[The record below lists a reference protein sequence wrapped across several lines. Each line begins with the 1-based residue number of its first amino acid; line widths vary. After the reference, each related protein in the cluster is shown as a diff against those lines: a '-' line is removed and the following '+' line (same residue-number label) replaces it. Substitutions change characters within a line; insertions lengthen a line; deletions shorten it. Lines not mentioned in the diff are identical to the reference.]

1 MLVGLI
7 IACEVGFWVLL
18 AGGLA
23 LRYLAGMPRLGAA
36 LLLMEPL
43 LELVLLVASFIDL
56 KNGGEPSWRHGV
68 AALYIGY
75 TVGYGHYTV
84 KWIDGHAAHRF
95 AGGPKPPGTKYGKAR
110 AVHEWQLWARTLA
123 AAAVAYGLL
132 QAGIW
137 YVGDAA
143 DTAQLQACQGLALKV
158 IGIQALIAASYT
170 IWPRKAPAGAADRD
184 AELSETRR

>member
-36 LLLMEPL
+36 LLLCEPL
-43 LELVLLVASFIDL
+43 LELVLLVVSFVDL

-84 KWIDGHAAHRF
+84 KWLDGHAAHRF
-95 AGGPKPPGTKYGKAR
+95 AGGPKPPGSKYGKAR
-110 AVHEWQLWARTLA
+110 AVHEWKLWTRTLA

-137 YVGDAA
+137 YVGDTA
-143 DTAQLQACQGLALKV
+143 DTGQLQAYQGVTLKV
-158 IGIQALIAASYT
+158 IGIQALIAATYT
-170 IWPRKAPAGAADRD
+170 IWPRKAPADAADQD
-184 AELSETRR
+184 AELAETKR